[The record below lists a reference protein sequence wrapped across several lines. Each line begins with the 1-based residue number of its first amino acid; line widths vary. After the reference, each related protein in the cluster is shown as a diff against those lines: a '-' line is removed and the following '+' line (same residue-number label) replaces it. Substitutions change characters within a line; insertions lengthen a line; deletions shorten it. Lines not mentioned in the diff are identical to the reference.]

1 MFGRGNTI
9 QDWKKNIKILL
20 ASILLYILKDF
31 FKFMFQLCNHIAS
44 GKKCQYDGN
53 CSFAHSPEER
63 EMWTYMKEN
72 SSK

>member
-1 MFGRGNTI
+1 MKTENNF
-9 QDWKKNIKILL
+9 LV
-20 ASILLYILKDF
+20 SFILLYLDF
-31 FKFMFQLCNHIAS
+31 CFEFPLQLCNHIAS